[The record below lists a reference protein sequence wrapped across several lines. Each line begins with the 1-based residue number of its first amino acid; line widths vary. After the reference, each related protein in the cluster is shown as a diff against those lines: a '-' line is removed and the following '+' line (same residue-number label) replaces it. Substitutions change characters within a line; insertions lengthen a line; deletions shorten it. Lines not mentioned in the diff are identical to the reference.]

1 MSKIEELIKFKAKTK
16 AVADDVNSNFEK
28 LRVSNNEQEDF
39 LNKLQTELTAHKST
53 PLCEIDCESDIL
65 ILNTE
70 VTDRRQQ
77 KNLLLLWISLRQR

>member
-39 LNKLQTELTAHKST
+39 
-53 PLCEIDCESDIL
+53 
-65 ILNTE
+65 
-70 VTDRRQQ
+70 
-77 KNLLLLWISLRQR
+77 